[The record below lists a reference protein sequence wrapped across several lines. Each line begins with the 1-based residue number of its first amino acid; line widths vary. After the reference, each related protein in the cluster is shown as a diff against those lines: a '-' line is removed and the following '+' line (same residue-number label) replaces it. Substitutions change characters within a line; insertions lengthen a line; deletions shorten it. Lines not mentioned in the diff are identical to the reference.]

1 MDNNNP
7 GVVVDTPKPKSSKGL
22 VAGMVICA
30 AIGLAGAGFGGYML
44 IKGDNKSTT
53 ATNTETVVENK
64 PEEKEEL
71 EESPITAAE
80 AETILEKYIG
90 GNTLV
95 NVFDFF
101 STYERRGFTE
111 DVKLE
116 KLIQLEFVNYM
127 KNTEKCDKTM
137 TYNTCHGT
145 ISFDDLSEK
154 YTKLF
159 GTDAILE
166 RKDYI
171 TSSWEK
177 NDSGEDIPY
186 YKLEYIEDDDSFIVY
201 SPSGLGGTSPQ
212 HIIRKVISVKKK
224 GEDVIG
230 QLAYTII
237 DRQSAA
243 EDHDQL
249 MDTAT
254 DNLRIYNFTL
264 SPVND
269 SYALTAFER
278 AE

>member
-1 MDNNNP
+1 MENNNP

-30 AIGLAGAGFGGYML
+30 AIGLAGAGFGGYVLM
-44 IKGDNKSTT
+44 KGDNKNTT
-53 ATNTETVVENK
+53 TTNTETVIETK
-64 PEEKEEL
+64 PEEKEL

-90 GNTLV
+90 ENKWV
-95 NVFDFF
+95 NMADFF

-111 DVKLE
+111 NVKLE
-116 KLIQLEFVNYM
+116 KLIQLEFVNYK
-127 KNTEKCDKTM
+127 KNTEKCDETM

-154 YTKLF
+154 YTELF
-159 GTDAILE
+159 GADAILE

-171 TSSWEK
+171 TSSWK
-177 NDSGEDIPY
+177 NNDSGKEIPY
-186 YKLEYIEDDDSFIVY
+186 YELDYVEDDDSFIVY
-201 SPSGLGGTSPQ
+201 SPMGLGGTSPE
-212 HIIRKVISVKKK
+212 HIVRKVISVKKK
-224 GEDVIG
+224 GDDVIG

-237 DRQSAA
+237 DREFAV
-243 EDHDQL
+243 EDHDKL
-249 MDTAT
+249 MDIAT